1 MSKPRVV
8 EFLVDEEHGMEK
20 IIYAEYGSEFGSIF
34 IASKKGRI
42 IRLNIGGKGDEFLAS
57 IRQGFGATPSMD
69 KNAFCMVFKELD
81 RYFKGR
87 PVEFSAPV
95 SLEGSAFQLR
105 AWRRIKKI
113 PWGATIAYNA
123 LAKAAGCPNAARAVG
138 AACGANPVPI
148 IVPCHRVVRADGT
161 IGGYT
166 GGIWI
171 KQALLK
177 IEGLVI

>member
-1 MSKPRVV
+1 
-8 EFLVDEEHGMEK
+8 MEK
-20 IIYAEYGSEFGSIF
+20 IIYAQYGSEIGSIF

-42 IRLNIGGKGDEFLAS
+42 IRLKIGGKGEEFLAS
-57 IRQGFGATPSMD
+57 VRQGLGAMPSMD
-69 KNAFCMVFKELD
+69 KNAFHGVFKELD

-95 SLEGSAFQLR
+95 SLEGSAFQLK
-105 AWRRIKKI
+105 AWGRIKKI
-113 PWGATIAYNA
+113 PWGRTMAYNA
-123 LAKAAGCPNAARAVG
+123 VADAAGSPNAARAAG

-148 IVPCHRVVRADGT
+148 IIPCHRVIRSDGT

-171 KQALLK
+171 KQALLR
-177 IEGLVI
+177 IEGL